1 MADLNALIAQGA
13 QFNMPDQLGQYA
25 KMQQLQAGQQQMR
38 TAGLQEQTAGM
49 QLEQLKQDRDNMAKL
64 SQQLSVK
71 GIGPRQYFEA
81 LQTSG
86 DPKHQQL
93 GIEGLMK
100 LDQTEK
106 YDAFLKSQQTIP
118 AGQAP
123 APMAGGLGS
132 GTFGMDNLPGMPTP
146 SNALAPR
153 AAAPMASTNALAP
166 KTANSVAAIK
176 ADMQALMPYVKA
188 GAEGAKEAM
197 DLLKEDYKRLNALHV
212 VGGNLVTGAGDVA
225 YTGAEKT
232 AAPTTLSRLQTELA
246 ALPPNDP
253 RRAEYINAIRKET
266 QFAPQASTTI
276 NMPPQEKAE
285 QGARGNLLVKEY
297 SDVSGA
303 AKLAAKILPSI
314 DANLNIL
321 NNGFKTGFGTESIAA
336 GASVLA
342 ALGVPNAEKF
352 ATNAQTFL
360 GSATQAVLQKQLEQK
375 GPQTESDA
383 KRIEQTGAQLGNTV
397 QANQFMLSTAKAQLK
412 RDMEQRNFYDSWWKK
427 NKTYDGAEDAWFN
440 GEGGKSLFDRPELKQ
455 YKEPTKADAAA
466 ASARPSLNTIFGG
479 RR

>member
-38 TAGLQEQTAGM
+38 TGALQEQTAGM

-132 GTFGMDNLPGMPTP
+132 GTFGLDSMPGMP
-146 SNALAPR
+146 NALAPR

-166 KTANSVAAIK
+166 TPAAADPVATLETKIAQLRSFK
-176 ADMQALMPYVKA
+176 DDRAQA
-188 GAEGAKEAM
+188 EAV
-197 DLLKEDYKRLNALHV
+197 R
-212 VGGNLVTGAGDVA
+212 
-225 YTGAEKT
+225 
-232 AAPTTLSRLQTELA
+232 
-246 ALPPNDP
+246 
-253 RRAEYINAIRKET
+253 
-266 QFAPQASTTI
+266 
-276 NMPPQEKAE
+276 
-285 QGARGNLLVKEY
+285 
-297 SDVSGA
+297 
-303 AKLAAKILPSI
+303 
-314 DANLNIL
+314 
-321 NNGFKTGFGTESIAA
+321 
-336 GASVLA
+336 
-342 ALGVPNAEKF
+342 
-352 ATNAQTFL
+352 
-360 GSATQAVLQKQLEQK
+360 LQKQVDEYNKVHSVGGSLMTGTGRLVGTAPIAPPVPALPLTPDVEAQRIRIANASRAPLQPVAPTITQIVDPANPNQMITIDARRYQGGGAGSPGVIGVAGKEPSAALRTNKVEAGKTQLADDLDNLRASFQTLDQMRAIPSTERNVVSNLMSASAASGLGQTLGRAGGSPEQVERDVINSVRQRLVNSIK
-375 GPQTESDA
+375 NATGMSAQQLNSNVELQTMLKSISDPG
-383 KRIEQTGAQLGNTV
+383 QSV
-397 QANQFMLSTAKAQLK
+397 QAAMRIIDDIENAYVKGNGTLPK
-412 RDMEQRNFYDSWWKK
+412 R
-427 NKTYDGAEDAWFN
+427 GAERKPAAGNAVDTSN
-440 GEGGKSLFDRPELKQ
+440 PLLK
-455 YKEPTKADAAA
+455 
-466 ASARPSLNTIFGG
+466 
-479 RR
+479 